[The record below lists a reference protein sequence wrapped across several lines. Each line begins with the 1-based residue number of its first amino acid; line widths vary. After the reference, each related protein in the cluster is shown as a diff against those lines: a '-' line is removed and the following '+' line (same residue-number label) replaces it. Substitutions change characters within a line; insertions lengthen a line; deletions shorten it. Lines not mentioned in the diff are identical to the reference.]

1 MAAGLQDL
9 SSFLLKCH
17 GSIVEFASDGVLA
30 TLLQSSPTSVP
41 PPMLVR
47 MPSSSNVAKPESS
60 ALDDTHAVEGE
71 EPMDG
76 EAAES
81 IRGAKGG
88 GKEISMQTVVPNEIA
103 VGHEPEVEGNWAT
116 IMTSSLRDACQA
128 AQVRTLSVNIFSLGI
143 WCHFVRV
150 VGA

>member
-1 MAAGLQDL
+1 MYNI
-9 SSFLLKCH
+9 H
-17 GSIVEFASDGVLA
+17 GVY
-30 TLLQSSPTSVP
+30 LQSLDSPIAHIIYQEHHQHG
-41 PPMLVR
+41 PMLVR

-88 GKEISMQTVVPNEIA
+88 GKEISIQTVVPNEIA